1 MKDSFLRSIVLFG
14 LIFAAFHGAAFMGGA
29 AARADDAP
37 PCVSVRAG
45 NISAPAFDCI
55 NARLRAMAAAEQMRQ
70 QLPVAPA
77 ADPAASPD
85 RVGDTTH
92 AGAALRFG
100 PNFGVSPQPYRP
112 ANSATYGN
120 PNGLA
125 GLLGR

>member
-1 MKDSFLRSIVLFG
+1 MKDSFLRSVVLF
-14 LIFAAFHGAAFMGGA
+14 AVFHGAAFIAGA
-29 AARADDAP
+29 AAGADDAA

-45 NISAPAFDCI
+45 NISAPSFDCI

-70 QLPVAPA
+70 QPVAPVV
-77 ADPAASPD
+77 DPAASPD

-112 ANSATYGN
+112 ANAATYGN